1 MTTSRINSES
11 VIGVLRA
18 GTLTASQVAAELH
31 TSTEVVQLSQHRHSP
46 NVRRNREQ
54 RLTVPVL
61 RKAALRGRGNRSG
74 RMVVCRVSNAGLHFA
89 GSGGAHVY
97 RIGDC

>member
-18 GTLTASQVAAELH
+18 GALTASQVAAELH

-46 NVRRNREQ
+46 NARRNRERTEALSVLQ
-54 RLTVPVL
+54 RHS
-61 RKAALRGRGNRSG
+61 AGRWIPSLDGF
-74 RMVVCRVSNAGLHFA
+74 MPKP
-89 GSGGAHVY
+89 HV
-97 RIGDC
+97 RQQRASQEKSR